1 VLREHARRR
10 ALKCR
15 ARPAH
20 SELNVRI
27 ISGSARGTKLAGLPV
42 DALRPMLDRVKEALF
57 NILREIVPGATVLDL
72 FSGSGS
78 LGLEALSRGARRCLF
93 VEEDSRLA
101 RLLERNA
108 TKCGLA
114 GRCRVVVGSVL
125 DLPACAAEEPDGAA
139 DLVLADPPYTMIDD
153 PNARARFFAWLD
165 NLPGGRARG
174 DVIVTLHHRPMPYAL
189 WPTERFV
196 VWDQRVYGQSQLTF
210 FEPGEPTADDR
221 T

>member
-1 VLREHARRR
+1 M
-10 ALKCR
+10 
-15 ARPAH
+15 
-20 SELNVRI
+20 RI
-27 ISGSARGTKLAGLPV
+27 IGGSARATRLYSVTDP
-42 DALRPMLDRVKEALF
+42 ALRPMLDRVKEPLF
-57 NILREIVPGATVLDL
+57 AIFRHLVEGAHALDL

-114 GRCRVVVGSVL
+114 DRCRVVVGSVL

-139 DLVLADPPYTMIDD
+139 DLVLADPPYAMIDD